1 MEWDKKVEMIRLG
14 NKAID
19 KDSRAELHKF
29 VLEHINTFDEQ
40 AWDMFLTTTEL
51 IEDDMREDIAFYEQL
66 HPIAEKFNDSG
77 HKLGLRS
84 AIRLALLLTIYD
96 ERLKPKEEIKSI
108 ISRKFRFNKEA
119 DNRWYVELPEWEGN
133 KADLEMVAGADTM
146 LEYMAEGND
155 HVNLYISEE
164 EFEGAD
170 RLEMTRVATELGN
183 GAYYKFDKFRGIEI
197 GLEIWLCDVTKFIFN
212 CFPKTLFI
220 ASTE

>member
-40 AWDMFLTTTEL
+40 AWDMLLTTTEL

-66 HPIAEKFNDSG
+66 YPIANTFNDSG

-84 AIRLALLLTIYD
+84 AMRLALLLTIYD
-96 ERLKPKEEIKSI
+96 ERLRPKNEAGI

-119 DNRWYVELPEWEGN
+119 DSRWFVELPEWEGS

-155 HVNLYISEE
+155 HVNLYISEK

-170 RLEMTRVATELGN
+170 RLEMTRIATELGN
-183 GAYYKFDKFRGIEI
+183 GAYYKIDKFRGIEI
-197 GLEIWLCDVTKFIFN
+197 GLEMWLCDVTKYIFN
-212 CFPKTLFI
+212 RFPKTIFI
-220 ASTE
+220 ACTE